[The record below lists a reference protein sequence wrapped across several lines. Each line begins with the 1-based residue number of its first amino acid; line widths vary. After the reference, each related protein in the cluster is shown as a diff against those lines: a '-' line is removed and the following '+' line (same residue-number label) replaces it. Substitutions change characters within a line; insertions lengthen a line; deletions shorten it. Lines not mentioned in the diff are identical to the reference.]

1 MANVGY
7 ATLQIIPSARG
18 FGTALNG
25 QVAPQM
31 GAAGAASGKK
41 FGSGLLGTFKS
52 VAGPLAA
59 VAGTA
64 ALAGFF
70 KGAITG
76 ASDLAET
83 LSKTKVIFGDATKS
97 VVAFA
102 EDSKRNILLTKQEAL
117 DASATFGVF
126 GKSAGLTGKELGG
139 FSTQLTALAGD
150 LSSFYN
156 TSTDEAITALGAAL
170 RGESE
175 PIRKYGVLL
184 DDASMRAEALRLGLI
199 SSVKT
204 ALTPA
209 NKVLAAQSLILAKT
223 TDAQGDAARTADGFA
238 NQTRILN
245 KNFVDIRNEV
255 GSALLPAVTK
265 LTTLLANNLKPAFET
280 IKTAAQPIIAFFKS
294 FGDES
299 GKTSAKV
306 QVFKDA
312 LTSIGASITPLI
324 QIVGD
329 FGKQIFAI
337 VGPAFKEIGDIIM
350 NQLVPAFAAVLPIVR
365 PVAEFFLKIIG
376 NAVIGALKGTI
387 NFIKGALKVI
397 TGVFNVFAGVFTG
410 DFKKVWNGVKSIF
423 SGFIQAVTGA
433 FQFFWNI
440 GILGIFRK
448 AGLAL
453 INLGKGAVGG
463 LKNAFVA
470 GLNGLLGFMKTIP
483 SRMLNIYLRLPSLM
497 LNVGKN
503 IMTGL
508 INGIKSMASILIN
521 TIKSTVTDKLPS
533 FVKKA
538 LGIASPS
545 KVFQEIGK
553 NVGLG
558 FIKGVQGTQDQIRS
572 AFAKIAE
579 DIKKTGSKVLIKAV
593 DDAQKK
599 ILGLAKTRDVLRD
612 TFKAAKDNLKDLQ
625 ETASDFA
632 KGIVD
637 SFRSFTSVAG
647 FSIQEADLPKLQES
661 LADANDKLAD
671 SQGRIVL
678 ANKAMSDA
686 VTKYG
691 ISSTQAATARERLLK
706 AERDLADAQRAATTA
721 QTDLNDAQN
730 GSLVTS
736 QRVIADFKKRV
747 TAATGFFQQ
756 IKALQSAGLN
766 QTSLQE
772 ILNSGVETGSQIAAA
787 VLDGGKG
794 AITEINQLQG
804 LFEKEAKDLG
814 KSVSDAVYGPAI
826 AESQKVVKS
835 LADDLTSIEGKIA
848 GVAATLAKEIAKI
861 GKINAPSWLK
871 DLIGVTKYT
880 TTGTATAPKS
890 PTVNSRTSGTNAGTS
905 GSQPQPGVVINNYN
919 PIAEPTSVTVSNTL
933 TRLAL
938 IGAYD
943 R

>member
-64 ALAGFF
+64 AIAGFF

-83 LSKTKVIFGDATKS
+83 LSKTKVIFGDATDS
-97 VVAFA
+97 VVKFA

-184 DDASMRAEALRLGLI
+184 DDASMRQEALRLGLI
-199 SSVKT
+199 KNVKT

-265 LTTLLANNLKPAFET
+265 LTTLIASGLKPAFET
-280 IKTAAQPIIAFFKS
+280 IKTAAKPVIDFFKS

-312 LTSIGASITPLI
+312 LATIGATLLPLVKI
-324 QIVGD
+324 LGD
-329 FGKQIFAI
+329 VGKQIMAI
-337 VGPAFKEIGDIIM
+337 VGPALKDIGNIIAT
-350 NQLVPAFAAVLPIVR
+350 QLVPAFAAVLPIVK
-365 PVAEFFLKIIG
+365 PVAAFFLKIIG
-376 NAVIGALKGTI
+376 NAVIGALKGAI
-387 NFIKGALKVI
+387 NFIKGFLKVL
-397 TGVFNVFAGVFTG
+397 TGVFNVFAGIFTG
-410 DFKKVWNGVKSIF
+410 DWKKLWTGVKQIF
-423 SGFIQAVTGA
+423 SGVIQAIIGA
-433 FQFFWNI
+433 FQVAWNV
-440 GILGIFRK
+440 GIIGIFRR

-470 GLNGLLGFMKTIP
+470 GLNGLLTFMKTIP
-483 SRMLNIYLRLPSLM
+483 VRMLNIYLRLPQLM
-497 LNVGKN
+497 LNIGKN

-508 INGIKSMASILIN
+508 INGIKSMATILIN
-521 TIKSTVTDKLPS
+521 TIKSTITDKLPD

-599 ILGLAKTRDVLRD
+599 ILSLAKTRDVLRD
-612 TFKAAKDNLKDLQ
+612 TFKEAKDNLKDLQ
-625 ETASDFA
+625 ETAADFA

-637 SFRSFTSVAG
+637 SFRSFTSVAS
-647 FSIQEADLPKLQES
+647 FSIQEADLSKLQES
-661 LADANDKLAD
+661 LADANDNLAD
-671 SQGRIVL
+671 SQGKIAL
-678 ANKAMSDA
+678 ANTAMSEA

-706 AERDLADAQRAATTA
+706 AERDLADAQRAATKA

-736 QRVIADFKKRV
+736 QRVIEDFKKRV
-747 TAATGFFQQ
+747 AAATGFFQQ

-794 AITEINQLQG
+794 AITEINELQG

-814 KSVSDAVYGPAI
+814 KSVSDAVYGPSI

-835 LADDLTSIEGKIA
+835 LAQDLTSLEGKIA
-848 GVAATLAKEIAKI
+848 GIAAGLAREIAKI
-861 GKINAPSWLK
+861 GKIKAPSWLK

-880 TTGTATAPKS
+880 ATGTATAPKS
-890 PTVNSRTSGTNAGTS
+890 PNINSSSNLNDGAN
-905 GSQPQPGVVINNYN
+905 GSRFASNGITINNYN

-933 TRLAL
+933 TRLAVL
-938 IGAYD
+938 GIG
-943 R
+943 